1 MKRLHVMLQVADLD
15 RSIDFYSTLFA
26 SAPTKR
32 RDGYAQWLLD
42 DPRVNFS
49 LSDRGTASDSS
60 AAVGIEHLG
69 IQAETADELVEL
81 RGRVDGLVTSGLVE
95 GAVDEGETT
104 CCYYRS
110 DKSWITDAQGVSW
123 ELFHSVGESDVYAAG
138 DRDCCADSCSD
149 VSRSD
154 DQRAERR
161 AA

>member
-1 MKRLHVMLQVADLD
+1 MLKVHDLD

-32 RDGYAQWLLD
+32 REGYAQWLLD

-49 LSDRGTASDSS
+49 LSDRGDDAR
-60 AAVGIEHLG
+60 GIEHLG
-69 IQAETADELVEL
+69 IQAKSPEEFDEL
-81 RGRVDGLVTSGLVE
+81 RRRVDALAEAALVDGS
-95 GAVDEGETT
+95 VDEDGTT

-123 ELFHSVGESDVYAAG
+123 ELFHSFGEASSYAGAADG
-138 DRDCCADSCSD
+138 RNACCEDARCDEARCD
-149 VSRSD
+149 EARCD
-154 DQRAERR
+154 DAR